1 MCEMNELKKQ
11 VEELKSIASALESK
25 IKPTEVYQIKDV
37 MEIYGISRS
46 AACRLF
52 HKEGFPSYQVG
63 VLWFVNAQEMVDFLK
78 KESEVNKG

>member
-1 MCEMNELKKQ
+1 MCEMNELRKQ

-25 IKPTEVYQIKDV
+25 TKPTEVYQIKDV
-37 MEIYGISRS
+37 MEIYRISRT

-63 VLWFVNAQEMVDFLK
+63 ILWFVNAQEMVDYLK